1 MFTSA
6 GFTGTIGSV
15 AKPGRIGPA
24 GTIGAALTAW
34 DLWRR
39 IPPKQ
44 RKILLAQARIY
55 GPRLVKMA
63 YTAGRRTPRL

>member
-1 MFTSA
+1 MPK
-6 GFTGTIGSV
+6 GIRPPV
-15 AKPGRIGPA
+15 

-44 RKILLAQARIY
+44 RKILLAQARAH
-55 GPRLVKMA
+55 GPRLAKKTYVIA
-63 YTAGRRTPRL
+63 RTAAANRKGLR

>member
-1 MFTSA
+1 MP
-6 GFTGTIGSV
+6 
-15 AKPGRIGPA
+15 KRLGPT

-44 RKILLAQARIY
+44 RKVLLAQARIH
-55 GPRLVKMA
+55 GPKIAKKA
-63 YTAGRRTPRL
+63 YVAAAASRKLRG